1 VFLVEVPDRSAATL
15 EREIRVHI
23 LPGSHIVSDGW
34 ASYVNIERTAGGIY
48 KHDVVVHDS
57 HFVDPNDA
65 EVHTQN
71 AENMWSRAK
80 RKIQQ

>member
-1 VFLVEVPDRSAATL
+1 MFLVEVPDRSAATL